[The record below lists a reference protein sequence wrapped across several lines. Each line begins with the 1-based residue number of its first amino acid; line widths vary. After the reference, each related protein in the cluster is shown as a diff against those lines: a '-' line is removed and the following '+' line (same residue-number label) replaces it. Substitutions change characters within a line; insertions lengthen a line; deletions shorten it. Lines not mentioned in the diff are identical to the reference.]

1 MLAHAPAVVPAQAG
15 TSHPTSPVGRGRRW
29 QAAGEGPLAADA
41 RTRETPPMALA
52 DERCV
57 ELNARSALATTAET
71 AAMLAGLPDWSVTN
85 EGGIDQLVRAFRFET
100 FALALAFTNAVGE
113 AAEAQGHHPRIVTEY
128 GRVTVSW
135 WTHFLG
141 GLHRNDF
148 IMAAR
153 TDALAQE
160 IRG

>member
-1 MLAHAPAVVPAQAG
+1 
-15 TSHPTSPVGRGRRW
+15 
-29 QAAGEGPLAADA
+29 
-41 RTRETPPMALA
+41 MALA
-52 DERCV
+52 DEQCV
-57 ELNARSALATTAET
+57 ELNTGAALATADEA
-71 AAMLAGLPDWSVTN
+71 AAMLAELPEWSVAS
-85 EGGIDQLVRAFRFET
+85 EGGIDRLERAFRFET
-100 FALALAFTNAVGE
+100 FARALAFTNAVGE

-128 GRVTVSW
+128 GRATVSW

-153 TDALAQE
+153 TDALAQQ

>member
-1 MLAHAPAVVPAQAG
+1 MTSEMAARYGTLA
-15 TSHPTSPVGRGRRW
+15 PTSP
-29 QAAGEGPLAADA
+29 
-41 RTRETPPMALA
+41 TRETPRMALA
-52 DERCV
+52 DEQCV
-57 ELNARSALATTAET
+57 ELNAQSTLATADET
-71 AAMLAGLPDWSVTN
+71 AAMLAGLPEWGVAN
-85 EGGIDQLVRAFRFET
+85 ENGIDQLVRAFRFRT
-100 FALALAFTNAVGE
+100 FAQALVFTNAVGG
-113 AAEAQGHHPRIVTEY
+113 AAEEQGHHPRIVTEY

-153 TDALAQE
+153 TDVLAQE